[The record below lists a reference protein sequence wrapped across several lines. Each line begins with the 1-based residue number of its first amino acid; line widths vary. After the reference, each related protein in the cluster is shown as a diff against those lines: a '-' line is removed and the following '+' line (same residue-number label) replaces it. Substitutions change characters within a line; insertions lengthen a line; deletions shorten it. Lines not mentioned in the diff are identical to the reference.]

1 MLSNSEKLE
10 RLFDLYEMKMYKT
23 AFRILNDE
31 GQAEDAVQ
39 DAFVKVM
46 SCLHKIKD
54 PQALETKYYMLR
66 LIKST
71 AIDIYRKNKKDW
83 ENLLWDSEDFLKNQK
98 VYDDTGILKC
108 ESRQMIRTILEMLDQ
123 KYRDILELKYY
134 FGLSHRECSRLL
146 GVSEDVIA
154 KRLERAKRM
163 ALKMM
168 EDDLDG

>member
-10 RLFDLYEMKMYKT
+10 LLFDLYEMKMYKT

-39 DAFVKVM
+39 DVFVKVM
-46 SCLHKIKD
+46 SYLHKIKD
-54 PQALETKYYMLR
+54 PQALETKYFMLR
-66 LIKST
+66 LIRST

-83 ENLLWDSEDFLKNQK
+83 ENLLWDSEDILKNQK
-98 VYDDTGILKC
+98 IYEDTGILKC
-108 ESRQMIRTILEMLDQ
+108 ESRQMIRTILEVLDQ
-123 KYRDILELKYY
+123 KYRDVLELKYY

-146 GVSEDVIA
+146 GVSEDAIA